1 MLRNR
6 GDSQRLRGVFMST
19 VPAEVLQT
27 AAMALKLSAEK
38 QNVYVSLNRA
48 TLIVR
53 PTLEA
58 VWPLLD
64 EQKEVRVPA

>member
-1 MLRNR
+1 
-6 GDSQRLRGVFMST
+6 MSN
-19 VPAEVLQT
+19 VPAEVLQQ

-58 VWPLLD
+58 VWPMLD
-64 EQKEVRVPA
+64 VQREDPLHA

>member
-1 MLRNR
+1 
-6 GDSQRLRGVFMST
+6 MSN
-19 VPAEVLQT
+19 VPADVLET

-58 VWPLLD
+58 VWPLLG
-64 EQKEVRVPA
+64 EQAENPLHA

>member
-1 MLRNR
+1 
-6 GDSQRLRGVFMST
+6 MSN
-19 VPAEVLQT
+19 VPTEVLET

-58 VWPLLD
+58 VWPMISDNSENPLH
-64 EQKEVRVPA
+64 A

>member
-1 MLRNR
+1 
-6 GDSQRLRGVFMST
+6 MST

>member
-1 MLRNR
+1 
-6 GDSQRLRGVFMST
+6 MSN
-19 VPAEVLQT
+19 VPAEVLQQ

-58 VWPLLD
+58 VWPMLD
-64 EQKEVRVPA
+64 GQREDPLHA